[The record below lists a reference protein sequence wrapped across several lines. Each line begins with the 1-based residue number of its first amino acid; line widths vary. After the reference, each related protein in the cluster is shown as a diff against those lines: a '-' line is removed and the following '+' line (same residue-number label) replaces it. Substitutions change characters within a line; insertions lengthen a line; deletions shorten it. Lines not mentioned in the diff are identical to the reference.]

1 MPVDDWY
8 ENDPA
13 LDCEHDKRSVMP
25 VVTAK
30 LERRLRYW
38 REREDAELM
47 RRYRAITSV

>member
-8 ENDPA
+8 ENAPE
-13 LDCEHDKRSVMP
+13 LDCDHDKRSVMP

-38 REREDAELM
+38 REREQAEILK
-47 RRYRAITSV
+47 RYRMATSI